1 MIIGTLGS
9 SARVRVSAGG
19 VLRLPSGVDV
29 AWWIG
34 ADDRWHV
41 PAEEI
46 TVRQSLVADAPVPR
60 IAVRVPGGDVVTTLA
75 AVQQAQRELVVIDI
89 ANQSAVPVAVGF
101 IITVVGQVVGQRVIT
116 VDGSTVRVDGIPVL
130 YLPRAP
136 RFAVGV
142 AAGADLRQALQAGE
156 SGAIVAG
163 AAQVAVM
170 LPVTHRTTL
179 RAAALLGAASVT
191 ALAASPVLSALPD
204 GDAVARGWAI
214 QAGRV
219 PSVDGHDIWDSRL
232 RSLGAA
238 VLLEADAFA
247 PTDVDVDLVR
257 LCALSRAC
265 DRMGLHTEAGTMLE
279 ILDGFQGRRGAIG
292 DESQPLTTAL
302 AVAALAD
309 HATLTSDGAFAS
321 GMAPLV
327 AGALEFLHKRGLAP
341 DRSVFRAAARLFTLA
356 GEDRAARTAI
366 KVWTE
371 AGLPWPL
378 VRAPLPPMPAV
389 SDGAS
394 LLPDDLIRLSD
405 AALDATG
412 GIALE
417 DGEGVVNLLGGMRAD
432 ELLGVNLAV
441 HRAPTVHGSLSFA
454 LRWHGARA
462 ALLWEFS
469 AGAGGA
475 LRVPSLAPRHVV
487 AGQRTGE
494 ILLSPA

>member
-19 VLRLPSGVDV
+19 VLHLPSGVDL

-101 IITVVGQVVGQRVIT
+101 IITVSGDRVIT
-116 VDGSTVRVDGIPVL
+116 VDGATVRVDGTPVL

-156 SGAIVAG
+156 SGAIEAG

-247 PTDVDVDLVR
+247 PGDADVDLIR

-265 DRMGLHTEAGTMLE
+265 DRVGLHTEAGTMLE
-279 ILDGFQGRRGAIG
+279 VLDGFQGRRGAMG
-292 DESQPLTTAL
+292 DESQPLITAL

-309 HATLTSDGAFAS
+309 HATLTSDGTFAS

-327 AGALEFLHKRGLAP
+327 AGALEFLHKRGPAT
-341 DRSVFRAAARLFTLA
+341 DRSVFGAAARLFTLA

-371 AGLPWPL
+371 AGLQWPL
-378 VRAPLPPMPAV
+378 MRTPLPPVPAV

-405 AALDATG
+405 AVLDAAA

-417 DGEGVVNLLGGMRAD
+417 DSDGVVDLLGGMRAD
-432 ELLGVNLAV
+432 DLLGVNLAV
-441 HRAPTVHGSLSFA
+441 HRSPTVHGSLSFA

-462 ALLWEFS
+462 ALLWEFTS
-469 AGAGGA
+469 GAGGP
-475 LRVPSLAPRHVV
+475 LRVPSLASGHVV

-494 ILLSPA
+494 VLLNPA